1 MQRVENPRKL
11 KTMIKC
17 YINDDADISKACNYF
32 LNMTNE
38 KKAQFIKS
46 SVECCGFE
54 YHAYTYSKIL
64 KINEKL
70 NIMSL

>member
-1 MQRVENPRKL
+1 MKKL
-11 KTMIKC
+11 MIKC
-17 YINDDADISKACNYF
+17 YINDYADISKAHDYV

-38 KKAQFIKS
+38 KKKAQFIKS

-64 KINEKL
+64 KINKKL
-70 NIMSL
+70 NIMGL

>member
-1 MQRVENPRKL
+1 MQTFLKL
-11 KTMIKC
+11 VI
-17 YINDDADISKACNYF
+17 
-32 LNMTNE
+32 MTNK

-64 KINEKL
+64 KINKKL
-70 NIMSL
+70 ISF